1 MTPGTLASPLHA
13 AHSLPGVRP
22 VNEDRTYADPL
33 KGWYAVLDGC
43 GGPGKGD
50 WASDLILRCLDE
62 HADLSGALQEANAR
76 IFAAVQ
82 ADPALKGSGAT
93 VAALR
98 VTAGRA
104 EILHAG
110 EVRAY
115 LVRESELRQLT
126 EDQTLANQM
135 VKLKQLT
142 PEQAAVHPTRK
153 ALLQYIGKAA
163 ALKLTQH
170 EVSLQPGDLLLL
182 CSDGLYEAI
191 PASALSDLHDCPAA
205 DLDARVVDV
214 LQQALA
220 SGSSDNLSLLAVR
233 PEHEAPSPGILASLL
248 AAEDPM
254 AVLATHIQALLAT
267 PGDRFFVASYRH
279 AEPRVLVAH
288 GAEPNEFESFSKRPG
303 IVALPLGTSE
313 GSDLVLYREQGPA
326 QPELEARLLDLGAL
340 YEVACLREDA
350 RRQAARFAL
359 LNDLG
364 RTVASTLN
372 LGEVLQRLL
381 YSTLELTQ
389 ADTAY
394 VIVPDGTTLQCRAGL
409 NKQGDE
415 LTGLD
420 ISFTL
425 ANRVRFS
432 REPLC
437 ILDTGADES
446 AQTASVMALN
456 LQSVMCVPMVVND
469 QLIGLLYVSSNFVTR
484 SFTASDLDL
493 LIAIAGQTAMSVQN
507 AFFVSELDKKT
518 KLEAELGIA
527 HAIQMGM
534 LPTRLPVVPGYS
546 LAARCLPALEVGGDL
561 FEVFPQASGQLGLF
575 IGDVS
580 GKNVSAALYMA
591 VTHMAVRAVLPDSG
605 RPLDGLKKLNA
616 IVTPDF
622 KDGSYVTALYVS
634 LDPASGVG
642 RYACAGHTPACI
654 VRSDG
659 QLEEVW
665 QRGLFLGLDPR
676 RFDET
681 LLEAAFTL
689 YPGDALVMFTD
700 GLTEA
705 RNPEAEEFGDQ
716 RLHEALVAARAGD
729 ATDLLEAAYRSVA
742 TFVQDAMPFDDQTM
756 LVIKRN
762 ESPASGMR

>member
-1 MTPGTLASPLHA
+1 MTPRTLASPTPHV

-22 VNEDRTYADPL
+22 VNEDRAYADPH

-50 WASDLILRCLDE
+50 WASELILRCLDE

-82 ADPALKGSGAT
+82 ADPALKGAGAT

-98 VTAGRA
+98 VTAGQA

-115 LVRESELRQLT
+115 LVREGELQQLT

-142 PEQAAVHPTRK
+142 PEQAASHPIRK
-153 ALLQYIGKAA
+153 ALLQYVGKAA
-163 ALKLTQH
+163 TLKLTPY
-170 EVSLQPGDLLLL
+170 ELSLQPGDLLLL
-182 CSDGLYEAI
+182 CSDGLYEAV
-191 PASALSDLHDCPAA
+191 PPGALSALYGTPAA
-205 DLDARVVDV
+205 DLDARVADL

-220 SGSSDNLSLLAVR
+220 SGSSDNLSLVAVQ
-233 PEHEAPSPGILASLL
+233 PEPASPGILASLL

-254 AVLATHIQALLAT
+254 AVLTAHIQGFLAM
-267 PGDRFFVASYRH
+267 PGDRFFIASHRH
-279 AEPRVLVAH
+279 AEQRVLVAQ
-288 GAEPNEFESFSKRPG
+288 GANPSEFESFSKRPG
-303 IVALPLGTSE
+303 VVARPLGMSE
-313 GSDLVLYREQGPA
+313 GSALVLYREPGPVQA
-326 QPELEARLLDLGAL
+326 DLEARLLELGAL

-372 LGEVLQRLL
+372 LDEVLQRLL
-381 YSTLELTQ
+381 RSTLQLTQ

-394 VIVPDGTTLQCRAGL
+394 VIVPDAGTLQCRAGL

-425 ANRVRFS
+425 ANRVLFS

-469 QLIGLLYVSSNFVTR
+469 RLIGLLYVSSNFVTH

-507 AFFVSELDKKT
+507 AFYVCELDKKT

-534 LPTRLPVVPGYS
+534 LPIRLPEVPGYS

-561 FEVFPQASGQLGLF
+561 FEVFPQASGELGMF

-605 RPLDGLKKLNA
+605 RPQDGLKKLNA

-634 LDPASGVG
+634 LDTASGVA
-642 RYACAGHTPACI
+642 RYVCAGHTPACI
-654 VRSDG
+654 IRTDG

-665 QRGLFLGLDPR
+665 QRGLFLGLNPT

-681 LLEAAFTL
+681 LSEADFTL
-689 YPGDALVMFTD
+689 DPGDALVMFTD

-705 RNPEAEEFGDQ
+705 RNPQGEEFGIE
-716 RLHEALVAARAGD
+716 RLHESLLVARTGT
-729 ATDLLEAAYRSVA
+729 ATDLLEAVYHSVA
-742 TFVQDAMPFDDQTM
+742 TFVQDARPFDDQTM
-756 LVIKRN
+756 LVIKRA
-762 ESPASGMR
+762 EAPASGMR